1 MVICFLSI
9 AMYVKTCK
17 FEFAM
22 WLCLLDSPVCVYSM
36 DMIYL
41 DSNATT
47 QVHPEAVEAM
57 LPYLTDQC
65 YNPSS
70 GYHAGKKVKDA
81 VERAREQVASLIG
94 ADAREI
100 YFTGCG
106 TEANN
111 AVLYSL
117 AGMCGE
123 NRTIV
128 TSEIEHSAIL
138 RVCEHLTERGF
149 KIVKIGVDS
158 GGRLDLAAWEKAV
171 SSEGAAFATLMW
183 ANNETGIIQPI
194 AEALALAKAA
204 KVPFHT
210 DAIQAVG
217 KTPVDVREVPVDF
230 LSISGHKF
238 HAPKGIGALYVRSG
252 VRFEPMLRGG
262 GQESGF
268 RSGTENVASIVGMG
282 KAAEIMQT
290 KLDSDGHAGVVELR
304 NYLEKI
310 IKESLDG
317 VQVNGDVEYRAANT
331 AHLAFEHCEA
341 AGLLI
346 LLDEYGVACSAGSAC
361 MTGKQQPSHVQK
373 AMGFSNERANSSL
386 RISLSIFTTKE
397 EVEEAAQQ
405 IIKAVKK
412 LRSVQGGGN
421 VGPVAIYTE

>member
-1 MVICFLSI
+1 
-9 AMYVKTCK
+9 
-17 FEFAM
+17 
-22 WLCLLDSPVCVYSM
+22 
-36 DMIYL
+36 MIYL

-47 QVHPEAVEAM
+47 RVHPEVLEAM

-70 GYHAGKKVKDA
+70 GYRAGKQVKRA
-81 VERAREQVASLIG
+81 IEAAREQMASLIG
-94 ADAREI
+94 ADPREV

-117 AGMCGE
+117 SGMCGE
-123 NRTIV
+123 NRRIV

-138 RVCEHLTERGF
+138 RVCEHLAEQGF
-149 KIVKIGVDS
+149 IIDKVGVDA
-158 GGRLDLAAWEKAV
+158 GGRLDLAAWEEAV
-171 SSEGAAFATLMW
+171 TQDGVAFATVMW

-194 AEALALAKAA
+194 EEACAITKAA

-217 KTPVDVREVPVDF
+217 KTPVNVRDVPVDF

-238 HAPKGIGALYVRSG
+238 NAPKGVGALYVRSG
-252 VRFEPMLRGG
+252 LRFTPMFRGG

-268 RSGTENVASIVGMG
+268 RSGTENVASIIGMG
-282 KAAEIMQT
+282 KAAEIMGER
-290 KLDSDGHAGVVELR
+290 LAADCHAGIGELR
-304 NYLEKI
+304 DHLESI
-310 IKESLDG
+310 LLGNLDG
-317 VQVNGDVEYRAANT
+317 VEVNGDVKYRTANT
-331 AHLAFEHCEA
+331 LHLAFEGCEA
-341 AGLLI
+341 SGLLI

-373 AMGFSNERANSSL
+373 AMGFSSERANSSL

-397 EVEEAAQQ
+397 EVEEAAQH
-405 IIKAVKK
+405 IIKAVNK
-412 LRSVQGGGN
+412 LRAVQGGGS
-421 VGPVAIYTE
+421 VGPVVIYTG

>member
-1 MVICFLSI
+1 
-9 AMYVKTCK
+9 
-17 FEFAM
+17 
-22 WLCLLDSPVCVYSM
+22 
-36 DMIYL
+36 MIYL

-47 QVHPEAVEAM
+47 QVHPDVLKAM

-70 GYHAGKKVKDA
+70 GYRAGKQVKQA
-81 VERAREQVASLIG
+81 LERAREQVAGLIG
-94 ADAREI
+94 AEASEI

-117 AGMCGE
+117 AGMSGE
-123 NRTIV
+123 NTKIV

-138 RVCEHLTERGF
+138 RVCEHLSERGF
-149 KIVKIGVDS
+149 VIEKVGVDA
-158 GGRLDLAAWEKAV
+158 GGRLDLVAWEKAISQEGV
-171 SSEGAAFATLMW
+171 AFSSLMW
-183 ANNETGIIQPI
+183 ANNETGMIQPI
-194 AEALALAKAA
+194 AEACAMAKAVG
-204 KVPFHT
+204 VPFHT

-217 KTPVDVREVPVDF
+217 KTVVNIHEIPVDF

-238 HAPKGIGALYVRSG
+238 HAPKGVGALYIRSG
-252 VRFEPMLRGG
+252 LRFEPMFRGG
-262 GQESGF
+262 GQERGM

-282 KAAEIMQT
+282 MAAEIMQQ
-290 KLDSDGHAGVVELR
+290 KLDEDGHAGIVELR
-304 NYLEKI
+304 NRLESI
-310 IKESLDG
+310 LLENLEG
-317 VQVNGDVEYRAANT
+317 VQVNGDIQHRMANT
-331 AHLAFEHCEA
+331 LHVSFDKCEA

-386 RISLSIFTTKE
+386 RISLSIFSKAE
-397 EVEEAAQQ
+397 EVEQAGEM

-412 LRSVQGGGN
+412 LRSVQGAGN
-421 VGPVAIYTE
+421 VGPVVIYTS

>member
-1 MVICFLSI
+1 
-9 AMYVKTCK
+9 
-17 FEFAM
+17 
-22 WLCLLDSPVCVYSM
+22 
-36 DMIYL
+36 MIYL

-47 QVHPEAVEAM
+47 QVHPEALEAM

-70 GYHAGKKVKDA
+70 GYRAGKQVKQA
-81 VERAREQVASLIG
+81 IETAREQVASLIG
-94 ADAREI
+94 ADSRDI

-106 TEANN
+106 TESNN

-117 AGMCGE
+117 SGMCGE
-123 NRTIV
+123 NRRIV

-138 RVCEHLTERGF
+138 RVCEHLAEKGF
-149 KIVKIGVDS
+149 IIDKVGVDA

-171 SSEGAAFATLMW
+171 SKESVAFATVMW

-194 AEALALAKAA
+194 EEACAIAKAV

-217 KTPVDVREVPVDF
+217 KTPVNVREVPVDF
-230 LSISGHKF
+230 LSVSGHKF
-238 HAPKGIGALYVRSG
+238 HAPKGVGALYIKSG
-252 VRFEPMLRGG
+252 LRFDPMFRGG
-262 GQESGF
+262 GQEHGV
-268 RSGTENVASIVGMG
+268 RSGTENVASIIGMG
-282 KAAEIMQT
+282 KAAEIMLN
-290 KLDSDGHAGVVELR
+290 KLSADGHSGIAELR
-304 NYLEKI
+304 NSLESI
-310 IKESLDG
+310 LLENLDG
-317 VQVNGDVEYRAANT
+317 VQINGAVEHRTANT
-331 AHLAFEHCEA
+331 LHLAFDDCEA
-341 AGLLI
+341 SGLLI

-397 EVEEAAQQ
+397 EIEQAAKC
-405 IIKAVKK
+405 IIKAVNK

-421 VGPVAIYTE
+421 VGPVVIYTG